1 VKPSNE
7 TVRVGRLRRFFAAV
21 EPHKKFIDRVFLTIL
36 FFMVGYMGL
45 FIYDLTAGYVPR
57 IRNRLDATNVELGK
71 LRETLEAAERDL
83 ARFRNEELA
92 ALRRTTEGANAQIGQ
107 IAPSAVELEKRL
119 REDEKKW
126 EETAQSLA
134 QLTDGVSKLRAS
146 VDQSNGQIAA
156 AEKEVEKL
164 VQATQAAQVQ
174 AGKSQA
180 ELAQLAQAASKL
192 SASLA
197 DGDARVGKDLS
208 NVSQTAAQLQSALR
222 ELQRKASSSPQ
233 MSREEK

>member
-1 VKPSNE
+1 VKPPNE
-7 TVRVGRLRRFFAAV
+7 PKRPGKVRRFFAAV

-57 IRNRLDATNVELGK
+57 IRNRLDATNTELGR
-71 LRETLEAAERDL
+71 LRETLESAERDL
-83 ARFRNEELA
+83 ARFRSEQLA
-92 ALRRTTEGANAQIGQ
+92 ALRRTTESANAQVGQ
-107 IAPSAVELEKRL
+107 ITPSAAELEKRL

-134 QLTDGVSKLRAS
+134 QLGDSVIKLRAS
-146 VDQSNGQIAA
+146 VDVSNTQIAA
-156 AEKEVEKL
+156 AGKEIEKL
-164 VQATQAAQVQ
+164 VQATQAAQAQ

-180 ELAQLAQAASKL
+180 ELLQLTQAANKL

-197 DGDARVGKDLS
+197 DGDARVGKDLAGI
-208 NVSQTAAQLQSALR
+208 SQTAAQLQSALR
-222 ELQRKASSSPQ
+222 ELQRKASTSPQ